1 MISKIFANSLILTTI
16 LKKTLCYARVSS
28 HDQKK
33 DLETQVDKLKNYC
46 IDNKIENFE
55 VIQDLGS
62 GLNYKKKGF
71 KQLLNL
77 ILNQHIDHLI
87 LNHKDRLLRFG
98 SEIIFSICQF
108 FNIKVTIIE
117 KQDVD
122 FENEL
127 VQNVIE
133 IMTVFTS
140 KLYGRRSHK
149 NKKKIIESAIQT
161 IDHLTT

>member
-1 MISKIFANSLILTTI
+1 M
-16 LKKTLCYARVSS
+16 
-28 HDQKK
+28 
-33 DLETQVDKLKNYC
+33 
-46 IDNKIENFE
+46 
-55 VIQDLGS
+55 
-62 GLNYKKKGF
+62 
-71 KQLLNL
+71 
-77 ILNQHIDHLI
+77 
-87 LNHKDRLLRFG
+87 RFG

-127 VQNVIE
+127 IQNVIK

-149 NKKKIIESAIQT
+149 NKNKIIETAIQA
-161 IDHLTT
+161 IDHLTI

>member
-1 MISKIFANSLILTTI
+1 M
-16 LKKTLCYARVSS
+16 
-28 HDQKK
+28 
-33 DLETQVDKLKNYC
+33 
-46 IDNKIENFE
+46 
-55 VIQDLGS
+55 
-62 GLNYKKKGF
+62 
-71 KQLLNL
+71 
-77 ILNQHIDHLI
+77 NQHIDHII

-127 VQNVIE
+127 VQNVLE

-140 KLYGRRSHK
+140 KLYGSRSHK
-149 NKKKIIESAIQT
+149 NKNKIIQA
-161 IDHLTT
+161 TTQQLIIAATS